1 MFLNKKASLIAGL
14 VCGLSFAPVFFTPA
28 IFMLSV
34 LCYQISKATTR
45 KQAIVFSYLF
55 GLGFFLSTLYWISFA
70 LSVYINEFWWAI
82 PFALFGLPAFLALF
96 IGAQATY
103 LWSLRNS
110 ALYHLLF
117 CCSWVFTEWLMSWI
131 FTGLPWS
138 VIGYA
143 LCVSDTLIQSASV
156 FGIFGLSFAAIY
168 VGSSLFSKQMLS
180 TRIIVSTLICAAL
193 VTFGYHRLQTNQTE
207 LSEVKIRIV
216 QPSIPQIDKWDSDI
230 FWSNFSHQLSLSQ
243 KDGDPDIILWSEA
256 ALTVPYY
263 YKSIYQ
269 GLMSVFTHDN
279 QILIFGGVND
289 NGEAGDDYK
298 IYSSMLALSSEGE
311 ILFDYHKS
319 HLVPFGEYM
328 PLAQYLPVKKL
339 TPGILDYTPG
349 NHEIVHLQKLNLYI
363 QPLICYES
371 IFPEEI
377 RISNSKADVI
387 INITNDAW
395 YGNSSGPY
403 QHFEISRMRS
413 IENGLPMIR
422 AGNNGIS
429 AIIDPLGRVL
439 QKLDLNQIDILDG
452 YIPLKL
458 VLPTLYSEWG
468 TVFILLQVVLVLI
481 LQSIIVLLFSLFYN
495 YKKLLVASSNKR

>member
-1 MFLNKKASLIAGL
+1 MFLNKKTSLISGL
-14 VCGLSFAPVFFTPA
+14 ICGLSFAPVFFTPA

-34 LCYQISKATTR
+34 LCYQISKAPTR
-45 KQAIVFSYLF
+45 KQAMIFSYLF
-55 GLGFFLSTLYWISFA
+55 GLGFFLSSLYWIAFGV
-70 LSVYINEFWWAI
+70 SVYINEFWWAI

-96 IGAQATY
+96 TSAQAAY
-103 LWSLRNS
+103 LWSVRS
-110 ALYHLLF
+110 SSLYHFLF

-143 LCVSDTLIQSASV
+143 LSASDTLIQSASI
-156 FGIFGLSFAAIY
+156 FGIFGLSFATVY
-168 VGSSLFSKQMLS
+168 VGSIFFSKKTLPA
-180 TRIIVSTLICAAL
+180 RGIISVIIFASIFA
-193 VTFGYHRLQTNQTE
+193 FGYDRLQTNQTE
-207 LSEVKIRIV
+207 LSEIKVRIV
-216 QPSIPQIDKWDSDI
+216 QPSIPQIDKWDPDI
-230 FWSNFSHQLSLSQ
+230 FWDNFSNQIALSQ
-243 KDGDPDIILWSEA
+243 KEGGPDLIVWSEA
-256 ALTVPYY
+256 ALTVPYH
-263 YKSIYQ
+263 YKPVYH
-269 GLMSVFTHDN
+269 GLMSLFTHEN
-279 QILIFGGVND
+279 QVLISGGVSD
-289 NGEAGDDYK
+289 NGQNGDGYE
-298 IYSSMLALSSEGE
+298 IYSSMFALSSKGNT
-311 ILFDYHKS
+311 LFDYHKS

-349 NHEIVHLQKLNLYI
+349 NHEIVYLSEQNLYI

-371 IFPEEI
+371 IFPEED
-377 RISNSKADVI
+377 RISNENADVI

-439 QKLDLNQIDILDG
+439 QKLELNKIDILDG
-452 YIPLKL
+452 NIPLKL
-458 VLPTLYSEWG
+458 VLPTIYSEWG
-468 TVFILLQVVLVLI
+468 LLAMLSQVVLVLI
-481 LQSIIVLLFSLFYN
+481 MQSTIVFLSRLIYN
-495 YKKLLVASSNKR
+495 